1 MQLMGNK
8 RKMVVLDG
16 DRTTLHDV
24 CAVAKVWYDVL
35 PASDPRKA
43 LAWLRNEPGVSIF
56 VTEHVDQSFDGMSLL
71 EKVRTMHPDIQRI
84 VMTTYSD
91 LARLIVGL
99 HSGAIQKL
107 VQKPIDRV
115 EFLTAVAPTEAHA
128 VAVLRAASSPAR
140 AARAG

>member
-1 MQLMGNK
+1 MQPVGHK

-16 DRTTLHDV
+16 DRKTLHDV
-24 CAVAKVWYDVL
+24 STVARVWYDVL

-71 EKVRTMHPDIQRI
+71 EKVRTMHPGIQRV

-91 LARLIVGL
+91 LARLVVGL
-99 HSGAIQKL
+99 HSGAIQRL
-107 VQKPIDRV
+107 VQKPIDRI

-128 VAVLRAASSPAR
+128 AALVAAASPAR
-140 AARAG
+140 IARAG